1 MPKPQ
6 TEPRDRKAEAKRAK
20 DKLATRVVEIAAA
33 RHDGSLGDEIVKLAQ
48 VLYMCSLP
56 HSQTAEGKVTRRVRL
71 SDGSK
76 LTVTFSSML
85 DGVPL
90 PYGRDRKL
98 LAWIFDRAIRHGSA
112 FVPWTAAAEY
122 QREMGLTE
130 GGSSNQNL
138 RARFGRIAGLGI
150 AITRERDGVERTRG
164 YKVLLD
170 SNLPTSIAG
179 RTIDANQRSLP
190 GMDSAQMGIYL
201 SPELFD
207 DISRHN
213 SVLPRLIWKK
223 ITGPSQVQDIA
234 LWLFVRCY
242 AAASE
247 TVIPWSAFQEQFGN
261 EDSNPRRIKAN
272 ARLAITLLRTIW
284 PGAVISED
292 DAGVRVAR
300 AHQALLPDDPLKGR
314 VRKL

>member
-1 MPKPQ
+1 MCPEQKPA
-6 TEPRDRKAEAKRAK
+6 RDRKAEAKRAK
-20 DKLATRVVEIAAA
+20 NKLATRVGAIAAA
-33 RHDGSLGDEIVKLAQ
+33 RQDGTLGDEIVKLAQ

-56 HSQTAEGKVTRRVRL
+56 HSQTPEGKVTRRVRL

-98 LAWIFDRAIRHGSA
+98 LAWIFDRAIRNGSA
-112 FVPWTAAAEY
+112 FVPWSAASEY

-138 RARFGRIAGLGI
+138 RARFKRIAGLGI

-170 SNLPTSIAG
+170 SNLPSSIAG
-179 RTIDANQRSLP
+179 NVINANQTTLP
-190 GMDSAQMGIYL
+190 GMEVAQMGISL
-201 SPELFD
+201 SPELFT

-213 SVLPRLIWKK
+213 SVLPRLIWQR

-247 TVIPWSAFQEQFGN
+247 TVIPWSAFQEQFGG

-284 PGAVISED
+284 PGAVINED
-292 DAGVRVAR
+292 ENGVRVAK
-300 AHQALLPDDPLKGR
+300 ANQALLPDDPSRGR
-314 VRKL
+314 IRKL